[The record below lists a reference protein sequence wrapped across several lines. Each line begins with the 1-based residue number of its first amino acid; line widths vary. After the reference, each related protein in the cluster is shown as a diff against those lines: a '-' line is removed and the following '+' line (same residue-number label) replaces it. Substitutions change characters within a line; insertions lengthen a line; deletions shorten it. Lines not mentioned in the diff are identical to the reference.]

1 MSWRERL
8 REAIDRS
15 GMKHSLVALDAR
27 ITPET
32 LSRILTAEHQR
43 PSLDTI
49 TRIAYA
55 VHERVGWVL
64 GEEGF
69 TLSADELR
77 QLREVIRFLDL
88 ALLRTPQTFNVL
100 PSRSNAIRLRVRHR
114 DIPRSLA
121 ALGARMAYQVT
132 DDSLAPLGVLDGD
145 LLYVRPSSDVGEATG
160 RLAVCAMRGETF
172 ARPLELKGGRVRLV
186 SPSARY
192 APIETHEGALRLV
205 GVVVGRLAEMEED

>member
-1 MSWRERL
+1 MNWRERL
-8 REAIDRS
+8 REAINRS

-43 PSLDTI
+43 PSLDTV

-69 TLSADELR
+69 ALSAEETT
-77 QLREVIRFLDL
+77 QLREVVRFLGS
-88 ALLRTPQTFNVL
+88 ALLRTPQPFNVL
-100 PSRSNAIRLRVRHR
+100 PATSNAIRLHVRRR
-114 DIPRSLA
+114 DIPRPLA
-121 ALGARMAYQVT
+121 ALGARIAYQVT

-145 LLYVRPSSDVGEATG
+145 SLYVRPSSDVGEGIG
-160 RLAVCAMRGETF
+160 RLAVCDVRGETF

-186 SPSARY
+186 SPNERY
-192 APIETHEGALRLV
+192 AAIEASAEQVCPV
-205 GVVVGRLAEMEED
+205 GVVVGRLAEMP